1 MDGVCGRH
9 ASRRKTMVLHCY
21 SITSLVHRSGGSDAE
36 SLLFLIPFMSSAIS
50 FVSVMSLM

>member
-1 MDGVCGRH
+1 
-9 ASRRKTMVLHCY
+9 MVLHCY